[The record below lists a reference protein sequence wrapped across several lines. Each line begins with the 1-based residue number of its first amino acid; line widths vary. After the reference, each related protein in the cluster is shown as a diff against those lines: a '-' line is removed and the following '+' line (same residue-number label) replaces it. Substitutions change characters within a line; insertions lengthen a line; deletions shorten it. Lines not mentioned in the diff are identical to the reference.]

1 MKTPTK
7 KTVRNFSK
15 KNTPVKNSGNKS
27 QSSIGKTTVTVRCE
41 LEIIL
46 GRSAVLIF
54 KKESGSYAYVA
65 QLIRQLYASSD
76 DTKEDLKLIGIST
89 VLDAEGGLM
98 SYTTP
103 SGKTF
108 NVQGI
113 IIGFDDKADLYRIV
127 QKICDIYSNVTT
139 PYGPKS
145 PPFQAK
151 LGCIK
156 GSEEDSDLRCL
167 SQVVG
172 RYTASKMVCQLH
184 YESLADGTLLDD
196 NDTLA
201 EYFGP
206 NLSIVTVKG
215 LLRQEFKEEYGE
227 EVGPGAI
234 ATTRTV
240 NS

>member
-7 KTVRNFSK
+7 TVVRNFSK
-15 KNTPVKNSGNKS
+15 KSTPVKNFGNKS
-27 QSSIGKTTVTVRCE
+27 QSSIGKTTVPVRSE
-41 LEIIL
+41 LEIMM
-46 GRSAVLIF
+46 GRLAVLIF
-54 KKESGSYAYVA
+54 KRESGSVAYMA
-65 QLIRQLYASSD
+65 QVIRQLHASSD
-76 DTKEDLKLIGIST
+76 DTKEDLKLIDIST
-89 VLDAEGGLM
+89 VLNAEGGLM

-103 SGKTF
+103 SGKTL

-113 IIGFDDKADLYRIV
+113 IIGFDDEADLYRIV
-127 QKICDIYSNVTT
+127 QKICDTYSNVTT

-156 GSEEDSDLRCL
+156 RSEEDSDLRCL

-172 RYTASKMVCQLH
+172 SYTASKMVCQLY
-184 YESLADGTLLDD
+184 YESLVDGTLLDD

-215 LLRQEFKEEYGE
+215 LLWGSR
-227 EVGPGAI
+227 
-234 ATTRTV
+234 
-240 NS
+240 

>member
-7 KTVRNFSK
+7 PVRNFSK

-27 QSSIGKTTVTVRCE
+27 QSSIGNTTVPVRCE
-41 LEIIL
+41 VEIMRASL
-46 GRSAVLIF
+46 AVLF
-54 KKESGSYAYVA
+54 FMRESGSYAYMA
-65 QLIRQLYASSD
+65 QLIRHLQASSD
-76 DTKEDLKLIGIST
+76 DTKEDLKLIDIST
-89 VLDAEGGLM
+89 VLNAEGGLM

-103 SGKTF
+103 SGKTL

-127 QKICDIYSNVTT
+127 EKICDTYSNVTT

-156 GSEEDSDLRCL
+156 RSEEDSDLRCL

-172 RYTASKMVCQLH
+172 SYTASKMVCQLH
-184 YESLADGTLLDD
+184 YESLADGTLLDN

-201 EYFGP
+201 KYFGP
-206 NLSIVTVKG
+206 DLSIVTVKE

-227 EVGPGAI
+227 EVGHGAI
-234 ATTRTV
+234 ATTTKTD
-240 NS
+240 